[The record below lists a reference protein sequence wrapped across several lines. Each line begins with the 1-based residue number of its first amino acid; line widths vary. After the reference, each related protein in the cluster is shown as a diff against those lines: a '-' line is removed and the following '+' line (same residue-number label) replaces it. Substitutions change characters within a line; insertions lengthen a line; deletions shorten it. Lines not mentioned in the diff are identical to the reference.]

1 MTKNYDLVVIGGG
14 PAGYAAALYGSAAGL
29 KVAIVEENKIGGTCL
44 HVGCI
49 PAKELLE
56 TASVLRSV
64 RQAKDFGIETSQEP
78 VVDLSISQNR
88 KQTIIDQL
96 FTGLNSL
103 LAGREV
109 TIYSGTGLL
118 GANRKIEIQQSGE
131 TEIIQGTNVLLATGS
146 TPRTIQGFEIDG
158 KTVMTSDEFL
168 SIEETPDRVAV
179 IGGGAIGCEFAS
191 LLNDLG
197 SSVTLLESLDEILP
211 GCDKDVSTA
220 VRRSFIKK
228 GIDIQTG
235 VQVEGHEGDTGKTT
249 VSWSDKGEANQREVD
264 LVVVAVGRKPN
275 GHTAGLQ
282 DTEVVVDEKGFI
294 EVDEKLRTKEQGV
307 WAAGDVINT
316 PQLAHVGFAEGI
328 FVVKEILGESPVEID
343 PSTVPWCIY
352 CDPEVA
358 FAGLTEESAKTA
370 GYKVT
375 ISKHRYSGNG
385 RAMIIGETEGLV
397 KVVAET
403 DESGKAGRIL
413 GVHMAGPL
421 VTEQLGQA
429 YLAVNLEATVDEVA
443 NLIQAHPT
451 LSELFGET
459 VMSLTGRSLHG

>member
-96 FTGLNSL
+96 FNGLNSL

-131 TEIIQGTNVLLATGS
+131 TEVIQGTNVLLATGS

-158 KTVMTSDEFL
+158 KTLMTSDEFL
-168 SIEETPDRVAV
+168 SIEETPNRVAV

-228 GIDIQTG
+228 VIDIQTG
-235 VQVEGHEGDTGKTT
+235 VQVEGHEGAAEKTT
-249 VSWSDKGEANQREVD
+249 VSWSDKGEVNQREVD

-275 GHTAGLQ
+275 GYTAGLQ
-282 DTEVVVDEKGFI
+282 DTEVVVDEKGFV
-294 EVDEKLRTKEQGV
+294 EVDEKLRTKEEGV

-397 KVVAET
+397 KVVAEA

-421 VTEQLGQA
+421 GTEQLGQA

-443 NLIQAHPT
+443 NHIQAHPT

>member
-14 PAGYAAALYGSAAGL
+14 PAGYAAALYGSSAGL

-118 GANRKIEIQQSGE
+118 GANRKIEIQQNGE

-158 KTVMTSDEFL
+158 ETVMTSDEFL
-168 SIEETPDRVAV
+168 SIEETPNRVAV

-235 VQVEGHEGDTGKTT
+235 VQVEGHEGDAGKTT
-249 VSWSDKGEANQREVD
+249 VSWSDKGEENQREVD

-294 EVDEKLRTKEQGV
+294 EVDGKLKTKEQGV

-352 CDPEVA
+352 CAPEVA

-370 GYKVT
+370 GYEVT

-443 NLIQAHPT
+443 NHIQAHPT

>member
-1 MTKNYDLVVIGGG
+1 MTENYDLVVIGGG

-29 KVAIVEENKIGGTCL
+29 KVALVEENKIGGTCL

-56 TASVLRSV
+56 TASVLRAV
-64 RQAKDFGIETSQEP
+64 RQAQDFGIETIKEP
-78 VVDLSISQNR
+78 AIDLSISQNR
-88 KQTIIDQL
+88 KQTVIDQL

-103 LAGREV
+103 LVGREV
-109 TIYSGTGLL
+109 TIYSGKGFL
-118 GANRKIEIQQSGE
+118 GPERKIEIKKDNE
-131 TEIIQGTNVLLATGS
+131 TETIQGKNVLLATGS
-146 TPRTIQGFEIDG
+146 TPRTIEGFEIDG
-158 KTVMTSDEFL
+158 KIVVTSDEFL
-168 SIEETPDRVAV
+168 SLDQIPDRVAV

-197 SSVTLLESLDEILP
+197 SSVTLLESLDEILA
-211 GCDKDVSTA
+211 GCDKDVSTSL
-220 VRRSFIKK
+220 RRSFSKK

-235 VQVEGHEGDTGKTT
+235 VKVEGHESDGQKTT
-249 VSWSDKGEANQREVD
+249 LSWSKDGDVNQLEVD
-264 LVVVAVGRKPN
+264 LVVVSVGRQPN
-275 GHTAGLQ
+275 GNSAGLQ
-282 DTEVVVDEKGFI
+282 NTQIGIDEKGYI
-294 EVDEKLRTKEQGV
+294 QVDERLKTKEQGV

-328 FVVKEILGESPVEID
+328 FAVKEILGECPVPID
-343 PSTVPWCIY
+343 PETVPWCIY

-358 FAGLTEESAKTA
+358 FAGLTEEKAKAA
-370 GYKVT
+370 GYEVSV
-375 ISKHRYSGNG
+375 SKHRYSGNG

-397 KVVAET
+397 KVIAENKG
-403 DESGKAGRIL
+403 DGKAGRIL
-413 GVHMAGPL
+413 GVHMVGPW

-443 NLIQAHPT
+443 NHIQAHPT

>member
-96 FTGLNSL
+96 FNGLNSL

-131 TEIIQGTNVLLATGS
+131 TEVIQGTNVLLAMGS

-168 SIEETPDRVAV
+168 SIEETPNRVAV

-235 VQVEGHEGDTGKTT
+235 VQVEGHEGDAEKTT
-249 VSWSDKGEANQREVD
+249 VSWSDKGEVNQREVD

-282 DTEVVVDEKGFI
+282 DTEVVVDEKGFV
-294 EVDEKLRTKEQGV
+294 EVDEKLRTKEEGV

-397 KVVAET
+397 KVVAEA

-443 NLIQAHPT
+443 NHIQAHPT

-459 VMSLTGRSLHG
+459 VMSLTGRSLHV

>member
-14 PAGYAAALYGSAAGL
+14 PAGYAAALYGSSAGL

-118 GANRKIEIQQSGE
+118 GANRKIEIQQNGE

-158 KTVMTSDEFL
+158 ETVMTSDEFL

-235 VQVEGHEGDTGKTT
+235 VQVEGHEGDAGKTT
-249 VSWSDKGEANQREVD
+249 VSWSDKGEENQREVD

-294 EVDEKLRTKEQGV
+294 EVDGKLKTKEQGV

-370 GYKVT
+370 GYEVT

-443 NLIQAHPT
+443 NHIQAHPT